1 MQWKESLPAMN
12 EKVLSLL
19 GLARRAGKLTMGFD
33 PVADSVKTGQSRLV
47 LITSDISPKTEKEL
61 RFSLRDSEIQLQSIP
76 FDMESTGKAIG
87 KAAKIIS
94 VNDEGFAHSVMKLL
108 LENGEE

>member
-1 MQWKESLPAMN
+1 MN

-19 GLARRAGKLTMGFD
+19 GLARRAGKLTLGFD

-47 LITSDISPKTEKEL
+47 LMTSDISPKTEKEL
-61 RFSLRDSEIQLQSIP
+61 RFSLRDSEIQLLSIP
-76 FDMESTGKAIG
+76 FDMESTGRALG

-94 VNDEGFAHSVMKLL
+94 VNDEGFAVSVKKLL
-108 LENGEE
+108 ISNGEE